1 MSQTSGFVLR
11 PAVAALLCAL
21 TLLSNRVS
29 LRAQSSTTN
38 TTPTTTA
45 QIPQDDLDRPVLK
58 HRSEPI
64 PETKQAAPTMQVAAR
79 PTGPVIAP
87 GLALPAT
94 GRVWALDNFE
104 GKPELVHLK
113 YFPTNVDRHAGS
125 NFAKVS
131 LAPFIAK
138 PKITIE
144 IQGAKSAIRLHET
157 TPVIFLRY
165 TPRDNE
171 DAAIDPSQ
179 NPTYTELTVVKLDVR
194 KEKRIVSTMAFTQV
208 TGTPSRSEEVIE
220 IDKAQVANS
229 EWQKITPRKPLA
241 PGEYGLLALPKGQ
254 GLAPT
259 RVFDFAI
266 DPNAPRNQGV
276 VLPSAGNTP

>member
-1 MSQTSGFVLR
+1 MLR
-11 PAVAALLCAL
+11 LAAGVIVCLF
-21 TLLSNRVS
+21 TLLTTEPD
-29 LRAQSSTTN
+29 LQAQLSPPITPLTAAPQASSE
-38 TTPTTTA
+38 
-45 QIPQDDLDRPVLK
+45 DDLDRPVLK
-58 HRSEPI
+58 HRSDAI
-64 PETKQAAPTMQVAAR
+64 PQKAQAAAPMQVAAR
-79 PTGPVIAP
+79 PEGPTVAP
-87 GLALPAT
+87 GLALPTT
-94 GRVWALDNFE
+94 GRVWALDTFE

-113 YFPTNVDRHAGS
+113 YFPTRVDRHPSS
-125 NFAKVS
+125 NFAKVN

-157 TPVIFLRY
+157 TPAIFVRY
-165 TPRDNE
+165 IPHDNE
-171 DAAIDPSQ
+171 DAALDPSKD
-179 NPTYTELTVVKLDVR
+179 PTSSELTILRLEAR
-194 KEKRIVSTMAFTQV
+194 KEKRLVSTMAFTQV
-208 TGTPSRSEEVIE
+208 TGTPSRSQEIVE
-220 IDKAQVANS
+220 IDRVQVPNS

-276 VLPSAGNTP
+276 VLPRTDDTQ